1 MMESNQFS
9 EKIDASNFFEL
20 LDIDKNGN
28 VSFSEMFAPLIPQL
42 EKDQVINLTNDA
54 AFTVEDISTIRKT
67 FN

>member
-9 EKIDASNFFEL
+9 EKVDAHNFFEL

-42 EKDQVINLTNDA
+42 EK
-54 AFTVEDISTIRKT
+54 
-67 FN
+67 